1 MPTAGSDQVRRRLA
15 LAGAT
20 LERRT
25 EGGKSLWSLRLPRSG
40 SPALQVEAPGGP
52 TAPPPQIARILAAFV
67 RGDELDDGTAAPEDD
82 LVHAPPDDASDS
94 GAWFQHMLAE
104 QYAEVLRHDPGVRL
118 ALEPEDLHRLRVA
131 VRRTRALL
139 RAARPVIDTSWS
151 EPLRNELRWFGGVL
165 GPRRDLDVLLENL
178 RSAIAELDE
187 PERSHATTLL
197 DSLDSERRAAQ
208 TQVAEAL
215 ASDRYMQL
223 LDALE
228 DACRD
233 PRLAGDVSLK
243 DLAGREFKRLR
254 KAMDDL
260 GDDPSDEA
268 LHEARILGKRA
279 RYTAELA
286 EGEVGKKAER
296 FVGAAKDFQDVLG
309 AHQDTIVAE
318 ARLRELLANASG
330 TGAAFAAGRLVER
343 ERQRRQEA
351 REALP
356 DVWKELERRGERAW
370 S

>member
-1 MPTAGSDQVRRRLA
+1 VPPEGSDHVRRRLA

-20 LERRT
+20 LERRS

-40 SPALQVEAPGGP
+40 SPALEVEAPGGP
-52 TAPPPQIARILAAFV
+52 EAPPPQIARILAAFV
-67 RGDELDDGTAAPEDD
+67 RGDELEDGTAAPDEGFVQPPED
-82 LVHAPPDDASDS
+82 ATDS
-94 GAWFQHMLAE
+94 GAWFQRMLAE

-187 PERSHATTLL
+187 PERSHAATLL
-197 DSLDSERRAAQ
+197 DSLESERRAAQ

-260 GDDPSDEA
+260 GDEPSDDA
-268 LHEARILGKRA
+268 LHEVRILGKRA
-279 RYTAELA
+279 RYTGELA

-309 AHQDTIVAE
+309 AHQDAIVAE
-318 ARLRELLANASG
+318 ARLRELLASAAG
-330 TGAAFAAGRLVER
+330 PGAAFAAGRLVER
-343 ERQRRQEA
+343 ERQRRREA

-356 DVWKELERRGERAW
+356 DAWKELERRGDRAW